1 MIVDTSAV
9 IAILRGEP
17 AAGRYI
23 EALASA
29 DGARMS
35 AGTYLESAIV
45 TDANRDPVLSS
56 RLDALLSEADVVI
69 EAVTREHAEIGRR
82 AYRDFGKGSGHRAGL
97 NLGDCFAYALARAT
111 GEPLLYQGEDFVHTD
126 VAAALEVPD

>member
-69 EAVTREHAEIGRR
+69 EAVTRGMPR
-82 AYRDFGKGSGHRAGL
+82 SAG
-97 NLGDCFAYALARAT
+97 GPTVTLARA
-111 GEPLLYQGEDFVHTD
+111 
-126 VAAALEVPD
+126 AATAPV

>member
-17 AAGRYI
+17 AVGRWL

-35 AGTYLESAIV
+35 AGTYPESATA
-45 TDANRDPVLSS
+45 TDL
-56 RLDALLSEADVVI
+56 
-69 EAVTREHAEIGRR
+69 
-82 AYRDFGKGSGHRAGL
+82 
-97 NLGDCFAYALARAT
+97 
-111 GEPLLYQGEDFVHTD
+111 
-126 VAAALEVPD
+126 